1 MRWFDP
7 ISDRQLQRRR
17 RADYLKQQAEKF
29 RDPGGF
35 ADDIEAEPK
44 SWTGA
49 TCYLSVPAR
58 VDRPTGD
65 PQRLGGPHLRHGS
78 ALWRRALVRRRVLQM
93 QTRHAIAHNG
103 RRTGAVLLGR
113 DHRRHLYPFIFDQL
127 RYLPRRRFRRPPAL
141 RRLGPSAHLRGAP
154 ERQYRAICRARPLHP
169 QNGTDR
175 LSPLERLRPENPSAK
190 DGRIDR
196 SDPIA
201 CSCPCRRV
209 RVGGA
214 ASAIPCP
221 LRGSRPRCT
230 C

>member
-1 MRWFDP
+1 M
-7 ISDRQLQRRR
+7 R
-17 RADYLKQQAEKF
+17 RAD
-29 RDPGGF
+29 
-35 ADDIEAEPK
+35 
-44 SWTGA
+44 
-49 TCYLSVPAR
+49 LSIPALVVR
-58 VDRPTGD
+58 TTGD

-175 LSPLERLRPENPSAK
+175 LSPLERLRPENPSPK
-190 DGRIDR
+190 DARIDR
-196 SDPIA
+196 SDPTA